1 MMFFASNTRM
11 KNLCLL
17 TLLVVG
23 LLLTATRCVQPVE
36 IAPPE
41 EREVFVK
48 CILEKGATHQQV
60 LLLYS
65 GGIGED
71 QFEPVTNAAVTINGH
86 KFENL
91 GDGLYDRH
99 MEPRDGETYTLQVS
113 IPGRDMLEATT
124 TMPRYFS
131 FSSWMIA
138 PEERTKEIGGI
149 WGDIATLPYIRPCM
163 WMQDI
168 VLSSYEQAKQL
179 GGRTLNAEM
188 PGMLFRLDS
197 LAKDGFYYIP
207 GHHHLY
213 ILGRIEDSTGVIAPI
228 RELATNHLLV
238 DKVNENGRS
247 YQVATEPAIPDTA
260 IKPKYERIIKKYY
273 EGLALHDGYLRID
286 YPENY
291 DNGLRNIYETR
302 EISYHEKPYTI
313 DVTRYFVI
321 VGDFEYNYWGTTDLK
336 QAHPVLYFCSVS
348 EEYDRYL
355 RSVQTALVNAEGD
368 LLSTLYGEAS
378 GYSNVKGGYG
388 IFGAVSTLR
397 HDCDLKWGYYWMAGY
412 VPYSPYPAQLPAL

>member
-1 MMFFASNTRM
+1 MMYFASKTCM
-11 KNLCLL
+11 KKHCML
-17 TLLVVG
+17 TLLAVG
-23 LLLTATRCVQPVE
+23 LLLAAAGCVQPVE
-36 IAPPE
+36 IVPPE

-71 QFEPVTNAAVTINGH
+71 QFEPVTNATVTINGH

-91 GDGLYDRH
+91 GEGLYERH
-99 MEPRDGETYTLQVS
+99 MEPRDGETYTLQVD
-113 IPGRDMLEATT
+113 IPGRERLEATT
-124 TMPRYFS
+124 TMPGYFTFQS
-131 FSSWMIA
+131 IMIP
-138 PEERTKEIGGI
+138 PEERTKEIGAI
-149 WGDIATLPYIRPCM
+149 WNTLSYYPYLFDFL
-163 WMQDI
+163 WMQNL
-168 VLSSYEQAKQL
+168 VMSSYEQAKQL
-179 GGRTLNAEM
+179 GGKTLNAEM

-197 LAKDGFYYIP
+197 LSWGNIYPLRA
-207 GHHHLY
+207 HHHLY
-213 ILGRIEDSTGVIAPI
+213 ILGRMEDSTGIIAPI

-291 DNGLRNIYETR
+291 DNGLRNVYETR
-302 EISYHEKPYTI
+302 HFSSFEKPYTI
-313 DVTRYFVI
+313 DVTRYFVV

-355 RSVQTALVNAEGD
+355 RSVQAALADAEGD
-368 LLSTLYGEAS
+368 LISTLYGEAS
-378 GYSNVKGGYG
+378 GYSNVRGGYG
-388 IFGAVSTLR
+388 VFGAISTLR
-397 HDCDLKWGYYWMAGY
+397 HDCDLKWGVDGNIGY
-412 VPYSPYPAQLPAL
+412 VPYSPYPSRLPAL

>member
-1 MMFFASNTRM
+1 M
-11 KNLCLL
+11 KRPFILK
-17 TLLVVG
+17 LLVIGMLSAVAG
-23 LLLTATRCVQPVE
+23 CVQPVE
-36 IAPPE
+36 ITPPD

-99 MEPRDGETYTLQVS
+99 MEPRDGETYTLQVD
-113 IPGRDMLEATT
+113 IPGRERLEATT
-124 TMPRYFS
+124 TMPGYFAFQS
-131 FSSWMIA
+131 IMIP
-138 PEERTKEIGGI
+138 PEERTKEIGAI
-149 WGDIATLPYIRPCM
+149 DNTVSYYPYLRDYI

-168 VLSSYEQAKQL
+168 ILSSYEQVKQL
-179 GGRTLNAEM
+179 GGKTLNAEM

-197 LAKDGFYYIP
+197 LSWGNIYPLRA
-207 GHHHLY
+207 HHHLY
-213 ILGRIEDSTGVIAPI
+213 VLGRMEDSTGVIAPI

-273 EGLALHDGYLRID
+273 EGLALHDSYLRID

-302 EISYHEKPYTI
+302 TISAEKTYTI

-321 VGDFEYNYWGTTDLK
+321 VGDFEYNIWGTYDRK

-355 RSVQTALVNAEGD
+355 RSVQASLVDAEGD

-388 IFGAVSTLR
+388 VFGAVSTLR
-397 HDCDLKWGYYWMAGY
+397 HDCDLKWGVYWSTGY
-412 VPYSPYPAQLPAL
+412 VPYSPYPARLPAL

>member
-1 MMFFASNTRM
+1 M
-11 KNLCLL
+11 KRPFILK
-17 TLLVVG
+17 LLVIGMLSAVAG
-23 LLLTATRCVQPVE
+23 CVQPVE
-36 IAPPE
+36 ITPPA

-65 GGIGED
+65 GGIGEN
-71 QFEPVTNAAVTINGH
+71 QFEPVTNATVTINGH

-91 GDGLYDRH
+91 GEGLYERH
-99 MEPRDGETYTLQVS
+99 LEPRDGETYTLQVS

-124 TMPRYFS
+124 TMPRFFS

-168 VLSSYEQAKQL
+168 DMSTYERVKSI
-179 GGRTLNAEM
+179 GGKCLNSEM

-247 YQVATEPAIPDTA
+247 YHVESEPQPPDTS
-260 IKPKYERIIKKYY
+260 IMPKYDRYIKNYY
-273 EGLALHDGYLRID
+273 EGLPLHDGYLRID
-286 YPENY
+286 FPENY
-291 DNGLRNIYETR
+291 DNGLRNVYNVFDIAYSKELS
-302 EISYHEKPYTI
+302 IL
-313 DVTRYFVI
+313 DATRYFVI
-321 VGDFEYNYWGTTDLK
+321 VGDFEYNYWGTNDLK

-355 RSVQTALVNAEGD
+355 RSVQASLVDAEGD

-378 GYSNVKGGYG
+378 GYSNIEGGYG
-388 IFGAVSTLR
+388 VFGAISTLR
-397 HDCDLKWGYYWMAGY
+397 HDCDMRWGVHWDAGY

>member
-1 MMFFASNTRM
+1 M
-11 KNLCLL
+11 KNSYIL
-17 TLLVVG
+17 TLLAVG
-23 LLLTATRCVQPVE
+23 LLLAAAGCVQPVE

-91 GDGLYDRH
+91 GDGLYDRL
-99 MEPRDGETYTLQVS
+99 MEPRSGETYTLQVD
-113 IPGRDMLEATT
+113 IPGRERLEATT
-124 TMPRYFS
+124 TMPGYFAFQS
-131 FSSWMIA
+131 IMIP
-138 PEERTKEIGGI
+138 PEERTKEIEVI
-149 WGDIATLPYIRPCM
+149 SNTVSYYPFVRDCM

-197 LAKDGFYYIP
+197 LSLGNIFPLRA
-207 GHHHLY
+207 HHHLY
-213 ILGRIEDSTGVIAPI
+213 ILGRMEDSTGVIAPI

-247 YQVATEPAIPDTA
+247 YQIATEPAIPDTA